1 MQILGPLEVVVDG
14 TPVPLGG
21 RRNQM
26 ILAVLAAEA
35 NRVVLVDR
43 LVDAVWD
50 EQPPPTARS
59 QIQICVSALRR
70 SLSRAGAPDVIATRP
85 PGYLLRVETG
95 HLDADVFDDLV
106 TYARVLVDNSRDADA
121 AVELR
126 RALGLWR
133 GPALGALPSRV
144 LEATA
149 GRLEERRLAA
159 TEELVRIELAL
170 GRHDDLID
178 ELTALVAEHP
188 LRERLHG
195 HLMLA
200 LYRAGRQA
208 EALGAYRRARALLV
222 EELGIEPGGELRR
235 LEKAILMG
243 SHELDL
249 PARAP
254 VLAAPARVAAH
265 PVVPGLLPAAI
276 ADFTGRRDET
286 RGLVARLSEVT
297 TMAAPVVVVTGA
309 AGTGKTA
316 TGVHVAHR
324 VRGAFPD
331 GQLYASLAGSGPIPT
346 APSEILVRFLRALG
360 MSGTAIPD
368 SVEERAELYRSHL
381 ADRRVLVVLDDV
393 GDESEV
399 PPLLPGSVSCRVLVT
414 SRSRLPGL
422 PGAERVELGALDT
435 GSAVELLGR
444 IAGPHRVRQEAGPA
458 ATIAELCGGLALAL
472 RIAGARLAARPHW
485 RLARL
490 AERLA
495 DETRR
500 LDELE
505 HGELGIR
512 ASLAFSFDAI
522 READRRMLLRAVL
535 ADVPEITAWM
545 GAALADTDHA
555 EAEKSLE
562 RLVDAQLLDG
572 IADDG
577 GPSRYRV
584 PELVR
589 VFARHRSSRS
599 DSPAEVAAARR
610 RFLGV
615 LLHLTDEAHRREYGG
630 DFTILH
636 GPAPRRRPPQE
647 LVDRLL
653 ARPVDW
659 LDTERM
665 TLVAAVRQSAA
676 LGWSTYCWDLALGA
690 LTLFESRAHFDL
702 WHETA
707 GLALVC
713 ATTAGDVRG
722 EAAMHYSAGTLLLFQ
737 RRMDA
742 AAERLDA
749 ARAGFERC
757 GDRHGLALVLRNLAH
772 VDRLADR
779 PDRAL
784 RRYTQALAGLR
795 GVGDLVGQ
803 AHVLQNLAGLALES
817 GDADRARALLDEAL
831 GHCRTAG
838 ARRVEAQVLHRIGDL
853 ALHEDDSPH
862 AVEAYAAVLRSVRHV
877 GDRIGEMYALL
888 GLGRAAC
895 RLDQHDTASRRL
907 SEALHLA
914 REVGER
920 FVEGR
925 ALHAL
930 ADLDLA
936 RGRTD
941 LAVGRLTEAAEIFE
955 AISARRWRAR
965 VLAALA
971 TARQREAAVAVAVPV
986 QPSDTHTSW
995 SRWSESRSAE
1005 RRS

>member
-1 MQILGPLEVVVDG
+1 MQILGPLEVLVEG
-14 TPVPLGG
+14 TAVPLGG

-35 NRVVLVDR
+35 NRVVPVDR

-50 EQPPPTARS
+50 EAPPPTARS
-59 QIQICVSALRR
+59 QVQICVSALRR
-70 SLSRAGAPDVIATRP
+70 ALSRAGAPDVIATRP
-85 PGYLLRVETG
+85 PGYLVRIGTG

-106 TYARVLVDNSRDADA
+106 TYARVLVENGRDADA

-126 RALGLWR
+126 RALALWR

-144 LEATA
+144 LAAAA
-149 GRLEERRLAA
+149 GRLDERRLTA
-159 TEELVRIELAL
+159 TEELIRVELAL

-208 EALGAYRRARALLV
+208 EALRAYRHARTLLV
-222 EELGIEPGGELRR
+222 EELGIEPGAELRR
-235 LEKAILMG
+235 LEKAILVG
-243 SHELDL
+243 APELDP
-249 PARAP
+249 PARSP
-254 VLAAPARVAAH
+254 NPAAPARAA
-265 PVVPGLLPAAI
+265 PRPAAPCLLPAAI

-286 RGLVARLSEVT
+286 RRLVARLAEVT
-297 TMAAPVVVVTGA
+297 TTAAPVVVVTGA
-309 AGTGKTA
+309 PGTGKTA
-316 TGVHVAHR
+316 TAVHVAHR

-331 GQLYASLAGSGPIPT
+331 GQLYAHLAGSGPAPT
-346 APSEILVRFLRALG
+346 APGEILVRFLRALG
-360 MSGTAIPD
+360 MSGNAIPD
-368 SVEERAELYRSHL
+368 GVEERAELFRSHL

-393 GDESEV
+393 GDESQV

-422 PGAERVELGALDT
+422 PGADRVEVGALDRE
-435 GSAVELLGR
+435 SAVELLGR
-444 IAGPHRVRQEAGPA
+444 IAGPERVREETGPA
-458 ATIAELCGGLALAL
+458 LTIAELCGGLALAL

-490 AERLA
+490 ADRLA
-495 DETRR
+495 DETQR

-512 ASLAFSFDAI
+512 ASLSFSYDAL
-522 READRRMLLRAVL
+522 RERDRQMLLRLVL
-535 ADVPEITAWM
+535 LDVPEVTAWM
-545 GAALADTDHA
+545 GGALADTDPAAA
-555 EAEKSLE
+555 EESLE
-562 RLVDAQLLDG
+562 RLVDAQLLEG
-572 IADDG
+572 IVDDG

-589 VFARHRSSRS
+589 VFARQRSAVA
-599 DSPAEVAAARR
+599 DAPAEVDAARR
-610 RFLGV
+610 RFLGM

-630 DFTILH
+630 DFTVLH
-636 GPAPRRRPPQE
+636 GPAERRPLPPEQ
-647 LVDRLL
+647 VDRLL

-676 LGWSTYCWDLALGA
+676 LGWSAYCWDLALGA
-690 LTLFESRAHFDL
+690 VTLFEARAHFDL
-702 WHETA
+702 WQETA
-707 GLALVC
+707 GLALAC
-713 ATTAGDVRG
+713 ATAAGDARG

-737 RRMDA
+737 RRMDCA
-742 AAERLDA
+742 ADRLEA

-757 GDRHGLALVLRNLAH
+757 ADGHGLALVLRNLAH

-779 PDRAL
+779 PERAR
-784 RRYTQALAGLR
+784 RRYAAALDGLR
-795 GVGDLVGQ
+795 AAGDLVGQ
-803 AHVLQNLAGLALES
+803 AHVLQNLASLALEA
-817 GDADRARALLDEAL
+817 GQPDRARALLDESLA
-831 GHCRTAG
+831 HCRRAG
-838 ARRVEAQVLHRIGDL
+838 AHRVEAQVLHRLGDV
-853 ALHEDDSPH
+853 ALHEDDAAR

-888 GLGRAAC
+888 GLGRAAA
-895 RLDQHDTASRRL
+895 RLDQHDTASARL

-920 FVEGR
+920 FVEGK

-930 ADLDLA
+930 ADLDVA

-941 LAVGRLTEAAEIFE
+941 LAVGRLAEAATIFE
-955 AISARRWRAR
+955 AISATRWRAR

-971 TARQREAAVAVAVPV
+971 TARQAATAPGGRAPV
-986 QPSDTHTSW
+986 HRSDTHTSW